1 MAENRDTH
9 RNGLLQ
15 GAMEELL
22 HRTRVVVNLLGS
34 AGSGALDVLPEPVP
48 AAAARML
55 VALQRLLDQV
65 PPVASQLDV
74 LVQEV
79 HAKRMT
85 VQALQAEL
93 AAFDHQLEVLE
104 KSLAPLESWTRQL
117 SRMRKTLAE
126 TLDSPGG

>member
-9 RNGLLQ
+9 RNALLQ